1 MRAVSGKDSDDGQ
14 YFEVDEK
21 GQLRLKQGKKKI
33 DLSKLTDD
41 DLRRLGIDPSL
52 SKQEIARLLKVG
64 GDGGGTGPCET
75 GRPQPAGEV
84 GRQTVCSLD
93 MHSDR
98 QETLCTTSSP
108 PHPEHAYNNSSIQFS
123 STTL

>member
-1 MRAVSGKDSDDGQ
+1 MLLALGKDSDDGQ

-33 DLSKLTDD
+33 DLSKLTDE

-64 GDGGGTGPCET
+64 ADWGG
-75 GRPQPAGEV
+75 AGLCQ
-84 GRQTVCSLD
+84 RQTAAS
-93 MHSDR
+93 
-98 QETLCTTSSP
+98 
-108 PHPEHAYNNSSIQFS
+108 
-123 STTL
+123 

>member
-1 MRAVSGKDSDDGQ
+1 MRIKGFTVKPSWPMSYVHLKLNNVRIKGFTITIKPNWLTYVRFFAPGKDSDDGQ

-33 DLSKLTDD
+33 DLSKLTDE

-64 GDGGGTGPCET
+64 GDGGGTGPCP
-75 GRPQPAGEV
+75 RQAPA
-84 GRQTVCSLD
+84 S
-93 MHSDR
+93 
-98 QETLCTTSSP
+98 
-108 PHPEHAYNNSSIQFS
+108 
-123 STTL
+123 